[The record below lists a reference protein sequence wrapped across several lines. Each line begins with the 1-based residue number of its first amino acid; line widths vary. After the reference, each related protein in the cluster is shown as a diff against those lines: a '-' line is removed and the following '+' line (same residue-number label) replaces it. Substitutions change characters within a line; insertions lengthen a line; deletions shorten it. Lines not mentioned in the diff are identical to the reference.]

1 MDLTF
6 EIKIDKVMEM
16 MQSELLPVL
25 EMFRSEGRAASSLFR
40 FWDDYLTEVSL
51 PIKMYLAA
59 SRHGI
64 WDMYHFAKMKLLPFL
79 FSSNRSVY
87 SRYMPYMVLQ
97 MNRLPDDIVTSFNK
111 GQFVSKLTA
120 GCVNALWYD
129 YVLEVTE
136 NKDLKSSGGIIGIT
150 HNDQALTRWFQSR
163 PITAKYAIM
172 YASSQSVSWTK
183 HHTDT
188 PFHTHAY
195 NECVTKML
203 DLFQNDC
210 FIDPFSLDFPVS
222 RLINIATGIEVP
234 PDAENS
240 LLKCHENG
248 RKQLASFV
256 EQRLMVNDEGQKKS
270 FYDPLPRS
278 KVLTFS
284 TAKSVGQTKPKRAEM
299 NGEDTYL
306 RLLAINAFKKI
317 PLDRVLAFENAHV
330 LLSLFSDDESMM
342 SCKKSD
348 FLEKLENLA
357 GSENILRS
365 IEPPD
370 CIVFDGMA
378 TIQMLPAPT
387 DTKDTYQQMAAAFW
401 THIFNCSAGVS
412 NIHVVFDRYQT
423 DSLKSQT
430 RLKRGENISSHAPV
444 SIQLNMAVVDWK
456 KIPGCIKSKEELTK
470 LYTRYLT
477 ENCHQL
483 LQNNVTVYIA
493 GSIGQKTLKICNNV
507 VSFVQDL

>member
-1 MDLTF
+1 
-6 EIKIDKVMEM
+6 
-16 MQSELLPVL
+16 
-25 EMFRSEGRAASSLFR
+25 
-40 FWDDYLTEVSL
+40 
-51 PIKMYLAA
+51 
-59 SRHGI
+59 
-64 WDMYHFAKMKLLPFL
+64 
-79 FSSNRSVY
+79 
-87 SRYMPYMVLQ
+87 
-97 MNRLPDDIVTSFNK
+97 
-111 GQFVSKLTA
+111 
-120 GCVNALWYD
+120 
-129 YVLEVTE
+129 
-136 NKDLKSSGGIIGIT
+136 
-150 HNDQALTRWFQSR
+150 
-163 PITAKYAIM
+163 
-172 YASSQSVSWTK
+172 
-183 HHTDT
+183 
-188 PFHTHAY
+188 
-195 NECVTKML
+195 
-203 DLFQNDC
+203 
-210 FIDPFSLDFPVS
+210 
-222 RLINIATGIEVP
+222 
-234 PDAENS
+234 
-240 LLKCHENG
+240 
-248 RKQLASFV
+248 
-256 EQRLMVNDEGQKKS
+256 
-270 FYDPLPRS
+270 
-278 KVLTFS
+278 
-284 TAKSVGQTKPKRAEM
+284 M

-306 RLLAINAFKKI
+306 RLLAINAFKKV

-330 LLSLFSDDESMM
+330 PLSLFSDDESMM

-387 DTKDTYQQMAAAFW
+387 DTKYTYQQMGAAFW
-401 THIFNCSAGVS
+401 IHIFNCSAGVS

-456 KIPGCIKSKEELTK
+456 KILGCIKSKEELTK

-507 VSFVQDL
+507 VSFVQDLESNHEEADSRMLLHLAFAGSSGAKKAVVVNPDTDAFVLLIHHYINLKVENIFFKTGRTGKHSTNTRYIPVHTVHNALLPDERAILLAVYCITGCDTCSSFHGKGKKKAFQVLRKSASQLEKLAELGSEPTLSAPVKAAAITFVGLLYGCTQCKSLNTLRKSFVLEKAKVKPRKLPPTNDSFTQHLLRCIFQLQVWRKATEPKLNLHSVLYKDCGYYTDSKTGLYTPIMMTQSAAAPSC